1 MKYQEQYPINATQQG
16 DTTKD
21 AVLKNREEIKYLGDQ
36 ILLRANGSGGIE
48 RQRVLYGKTLNG
60 SYNYLSGD
68 GLSVVIDGS
77 TIPVIVTFA
86 DGFDNLG
93 TKDYVETIVTKQSAW
108 SLPANTTS
116 YLYIERSDSGALSF
130 GSTTIIPEY
139 GQTLTGTETDKH
151 IFNTIEQKMYSYNG
165 TEWKACL
172 RVFVAA
178 VTTNSTTV
186 DSIKYLANDFFT
198 NYTNFKYMIDGL
210 LSGNYH
216 AMYPVGHIIT
226 SINSANPNTYLP
238 YMSDTTWTQVGAG
251 RVLQA
256 VSSSQTAGSTLNAGL
271 PNITGTF
278 STTPAVIGGYDI
290 ATGALK
296 RTTQNAL
303 TSEGYTKGGTFS
315 PLGDVVLTFNAANSN
330 SIYGASST
338 VQPPALLV
346 YFWERTA

>member
-1 MKYQEQYPINATQQG
+1 MKKQAFQHAE
-16 DTTKD
+16 
-21 AVLKNREEIKYLGDQ
+21 
-36 ILLRANGSGGIE
+36 LRDENDNIVQSGS
-48 RQRVLYGKTLNG
+48 YGKLTAFSNASNDGAFDYIMNNLEALNDSISSESGEVSNNAVNTG
-60 SYNYLSGD
+60 SLTVTGQSSIAD
-68 GLSVVIDGS
+68 ATATSVNTGS
-77 TIPVIVTFA
+77 LTVTGQSSAVTA
-86 DGFDNLG
+86 D
-93 TKDYVETIVTKQSAW
+93 T
-108 SLPANTTS
+108 
-116 YLYIERSDSGALSF
+116 SDSSTKIATTQFIKQVLS
-130 GSTTIIPEY
+130 E
-139 GQTLTGTETDKH
+139 
-151 IFNTIEQKMYSYNG
+151 
-165 TEWKACL
+165 
-172 RVFVAA
+172 
-178 VTTNSTTV
+178 
-186 DSIKYLANDFFT
+186 
-198 NYTNFKYMIDGL
+198 
-210 LSGNYH
+210 NYH
-216 AMYPVGHIIT
+216 SMYPVGHIIT

-296 RTTQNAL
+296 RTTQDAL